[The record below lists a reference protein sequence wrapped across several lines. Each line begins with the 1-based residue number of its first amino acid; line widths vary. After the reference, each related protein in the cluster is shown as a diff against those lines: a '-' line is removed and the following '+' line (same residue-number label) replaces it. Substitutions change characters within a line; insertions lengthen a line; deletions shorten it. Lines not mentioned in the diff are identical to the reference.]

1 LRALSCLGGAKLVI
15 SPRSCMVGSLYF
27 LSGCESVMKSVEEQ
41 LALIKRGAEEV
52 LVESELVAKL
62 TRGQSLRIKAGFD
75 PTAPDLHLGHTV
87 LINKLRQFQ
96 ELGHQVVFLIGD
108 FTGMIGDPSG
118 KSATRPPLT
127 REQVLENAET
137 YKTQVFKILDPA
149 KTEVAFNST
158 WMDLL
163 SPADFIRLTSQ
174 YTVARMLER
183 DDFSK
188 RYSTNQPI
196 AIHEFLYPLVQ
207 GYDSVA
213 LRADIELGGTDQK
226 FNLLMGRELQRAYG
240 QEPQVILTM
249 PLLEGLDG
257 VKKMSKSLGNY
268 VGIQE
273 APGVMYSKLVSI
285 PDALMWRYFEL
296 LSFRSMA
303 EIAAL
308 KADVERGANP
318 RDIKILLA
326 EEIVARF
333 HGAEAAASA
342 HRAAGNRMKEG
353 ELPQDLP
360 EVELLSIEDLPISSL
375 LNKAG
380 LVKNAAAA
388 RDLLASGAVRI
399 DGVVVDRE
407 FVFARGATHVC
418 QAGKKAFARI
428 TLKLDVAGN

>member
-1 LRALSCLGGAKLVI
+1 
-15 SPRSCMVGSLYF
+15 
-27 LSGCESVMKSVEEQ
+27 MKSVEEQ
-41 LALIKRGAEEV
+41 LALIKRGAEEI

-62 TRGQSLRIKAGFD
+62 KRGQSLRVKAGFD

-96 ELGHQVVFLIGD
+96 ELGHQVIFLIGD

-118 KSATRPPLT
+118 KNATRPPLT

-137 YKTQVFKILDPA
+137 YKAQVFKILDPA

-158 WMDLL
+158 WMDSL
-163 SPADFIRLTSQ
+163 SPADFIRLASH

-183 DDFSK
+183 DDFHK
-188 RYSTNQPI
+188 RYTGSQPI

-226 FNLLMGRELQRAYG
+226 FNLLMGRELQRSYG
-240 QEPQVILTM
+240 QESQVIVTM

-273 APGVMYSKLVSI
+273 APGVMYGKLVSL

-296 LSFRSMA
+296 LSFRPMD
-303 EIAAL
+303 EIEAFRR
-308 KADVERGANP
+308 DVERGANP
-318 RDIKILLA
+318 RDIKIKLA

-333 HGAEAAASA
+333 HGEEAAATA
-342 HRAAGNRMKEG
+342 HRAAGNRLKDG
-353 ELPQDLP
+353 ELPDDLP
-360 EVELLSIEDLPISSL
+360 EISLESEGDLPIAAV
-375 LNKAG
+375 LNRAG
-380 LVKNAAAA
+380 LVRNAAAA
-388 RDLLASGAVRI
+388 RDLLGAGSVRV
-399 DGVVVDRE
+399 DGVVVDRDFIFE
-407 FVFARGATHVC
+407 QGKTYVC

-428 TLKLDVAGN
+428 AILMPKSA

>member
-1 LRALSCLGGAKLVI
+1 
-15 SPRSCMVGSLYF
+15 
-27 LSGCESVMKSVEEQ
+27 MKSVEEQ

-52 LVESELVAKL
+52 LVESELVEKL
-62 TRGQSLRIKAGFD
+62 KRGQPLRIKAGFD

-96 ELGHQVVFLIGD
+96 DLGHQVIFLIGD

-158 WMDLL
+158 WMDQMG
-163 SPADFIRLTSQ
+163 PADFIRLTSQ

-183 DDFSK
+183 DDFDK
-188 RYSTNQPI
+188 RYTTNQPI

-213 LRADIELGGTDQK
+213 LRADVELGGTDQK

-240 QEPQVILTM
+240 QEAQCILTM

-273 APGVMYSKLVSI
+273 APGVMYGKLVSI

-296 LSFRSMA
+296 LSFVRWMRSTSC
-303 EIAAL
+303 
-308 KADVERGANP
+308 
-318 RDIKILLA
+318 
-326 EEIVARF
+326 ARMSRRVLTRVISRSCWLRKSSR
-333 HGAEAAASA
+333 ASMVKKRQPMRTA
-342 HRAAGNRMKEG
+342 RRGNRMKDG
-353 ELPQDLP
+353 ELPDDLP
-360 EVELLSIEDLPISSL
+360 EVEISATEDMPIAAI
-375 LNKAG
+375 LN
-380 LVKNAAAA
+380 
-388 RDLLASGAVRI
+388 RLAW
-399 DGVVVDRE
+399 
-407 FVFARGATHVC
+407 
-418 QAGKKAFARI
+418 
-428 TLKLDVAGN
+428 

>member
-1 LRALSCLGGAKLVI
+1 MLV
-15 SPRSCMVGSLYF
+15 PFEFEPYGSD
-27 LSGCESVMKSVEEQ
+27 MKSVEEQ

-52 LVESELVAKL
+52 LVESELVEKL
-62 TRGQSLRIKAGFD
+62 KRGQPLRIKAGFD

-96 ELGHQVVFLIGD
+96 ELGHQVIFLIGD

-127 REQVLENAET
+127 REQVLDNAET

-158 WMDLL
+158 WMDQMK
-163 SPADFIRLTSQ
+163 PADFIRLTSQ

-183 DDFSK
+183 DDFDK
-188 RYSTNQPI
+188 RYTTNQPI

-213 LRADIELGGTDQK
+213 LKADVELGGTDQK
-226 FNLLMGRELQRAYG
+226 FNLLMGRELQRGYG
-240 QEPQVILTM
+240 QEAQCIVTM

-296 LSFRSMA
+296 LSFRSMDEINVFKA
-303 EIAAL
+303 E
-308 KADVERGANP
+308 VEAGANP
-318 RDIKILLA
+318 RDIKIKLA

-333 HGAEAAASA
+333 HGEEAAANA
-342 HRAAGNRMKEG
+342 HRGAGNRMKDG
-353 ELPQDLP
+353 ELPDDLP
-360 EVELLSIEDLPISSL
+360 EVELTATEDMPIAAV

-380 LVKNAAAA
+380 LVKNSAVA
-388 RDLLASGAVRI
+388 RDLLGSGGVRI
-399 DGVVVDRE
+399 DGEVVDRTYIY
-407 FVFARGATHVC
+407 ALGSTHVC

-428 TLKLDVAGN
+428 TLKAE

>member
-1 LRALSCLGGAKLVI
+1 
-15 SPRSCMVGSLYF
+15 MVGSLYF

-273 APGVMYSKLVSI
+273 APGVMYGKLVSI